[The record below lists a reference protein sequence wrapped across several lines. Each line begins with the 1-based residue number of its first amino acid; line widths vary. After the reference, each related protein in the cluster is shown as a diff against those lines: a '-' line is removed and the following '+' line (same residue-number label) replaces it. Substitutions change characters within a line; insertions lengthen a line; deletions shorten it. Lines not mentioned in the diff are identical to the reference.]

1 MEGTVRGAGG
11 WRNRGSCVEGAGFR
25 CVRKGHTCDKTGKR
39 RTVLKIPINGGKGIM
54 KKFAAVSLALLVS
67 LSSAACDQD
76 MDDDSMDSPDQ
87 YLQAS
92 STITQCPGMAP
103 EVVQMDITDAASGVA
118 MAANQMTVEES
129 GAYLIVAAPQVGREG
144 AGPYGCFDLWLRVN
158 GTDVANSNVQLCQD
172 EGSMAK
178 DVIISQGI
186 VPLEAGDVVEVMMS
200 AGNREANMCIEAI
213 QPEGEPLVPSIIFS
227 MIKY

>member
-1 MEGTVRGAGG
+1 M
-11 WRNRGSCVEGAGFR
+11 
-25 CVRKGHTCDKTGKR
+25 RK
-39 RTVLKIPINGGKGIM
+39 PI
-54 KKFAAVSLALLVS
+54 FTSFALLAF
-67 LSSAACDQD
+67 LSVTACEQGTQDQ
-76 MDDDSMDSPDQ
+76 SMEDLSPASVDH

-92 STITQCPGMAP
+92 SSVTQCPGTAP
-103 EVVQMDITDAASGVA
+103 EVVAMDITDAASGVA
-118 MAANQMTVEES
+118 IAANQITVSEA

-144 AGPYGCFDLWLRVN
+144 GGPYGCFDLWLRVN

-186 VPLEAGDVVEVMMS
+186 VPLEAGDMVEVMMS
-200 AGNREANMCIEAI
+200 VSNPEANICIEAI
-213 QPEGEPLVPSIIFS
+213 QPEGEPLVPAIIFS